1 LLDLFLIFP
10 EWIVL

>member
-10 EWIVL
+10 EWIIL